1 MILVNTMAATACL
14 FLIYVGYFVHRIL
27 QKRSGTIKY
36 VFLGVIL
43 CLGIVGGIFL
53 YHWISGSRNLTT
65 LGNRLPI
72 WKAGLNMI
80 RQNPWGI
87 GTDFAKVNIWG
98 DMNNCHSTFLNEILR
113 FSIPVGGLYALI
125 FIVMMLFTVWKDTFF
140 SLSIWVAFFLSINM
154 DYTLQAQSLSLVLLL
169 LYFLFFYPGHSSVS
183 SEPKR

>member
-1 MILVNTMAATACL
+1 
-14 FLIYVGYFVHRIL
+14 
-27 QKRSGTIKY
+27 
-36 VFLGVIL
+36 
-43 CLGIVGGIFL
+43 
-53 YHWISGSRNLTT
+53 
-65 LGNRLPI
+65 
-72 WKAGLNMI
+72 MI

-87 GTDFAKVNIWG
+87 GTDFAKVNIWEN
-98 DMNNCHSTFLNEILR
+98 MNNCHSTFLNEILR